1 MSASQER
8 QPTLDSVAPRFLVED
23 MEQALAFY
31 GQLGFATPYHD
42 EGFAILER
50 DGIALQFN
58 VSDPTQE
65 PPKGGSVCSIVV
77 TNIETLYQQYV
88 PTGALQSPIQ
98 AQSWGMKEF
107 FLCDPYRNLL
117 LFGERV
123 EETMSTEQNRQ
134 PTLDSV
140 APRMLVRDMEQALAF
155 YGQLGF
161 AITSH
166 DEGFAIL
173 ERDGISL
180 HFTVFDPTQEP
191 SEGCRVCYIGVTN
204 IEALYQQYLPTG
216 ALRSPIQATSWG
228 TKGFWLCDPF
238 RNILIF
244 EESLPEEESDTEQGA

>member
-1 MSASQER
+1 MCSRKEHEPMSASQER
-8 QPTLDSVAPRFLVED
+8 QPTLDSVAPRFLVGE

-50 DGIALQFN
+50 DGITLQFN

-77 TNIETLYQQYV
+77 TNIET
-88 PTGALQSPIQ
+88 
-98 AQSWGMKEF
+98 
-107 FLCDPYRNLL
+107 
-117 LFGERV
+117 
-123 EETMSTEQNRQ
+123 
-134 PTLDSV
+134 
-140 APRMLVRDMEQALAF
+140 
-155 YGQLGF
+155 
-161 AITSH
+161 
-166 DEGFAIL
+166 
-173 ERDGISL
+173 
-180 HFTVFDPTQEP
+180 
-191 SEGCRVCYIGVTN
+191 
-204 IEALYQQYLPTG
+204 LYQQYLPTG